1 MKKIP
6 SLFLILTFLFAFAA
20 CKDDAAVTDVTET
33 TEITTLAPA
42 SEIPSEA
49 TAPTMTEPAATE
61 TTAPAVSEA
70 VSETTTA
77 APVTEAPTT
86 DAPVTEAPVTEA
98 PVTEAPTTQVPP
110 ADTSKEGILKTLSD
124 AVNKTKA
131 FTDNI
136 TVSHTESFNIVEPVV
151 KLDSAEMLGTLAT
164 RAVNFVKDLVLKPSS
179 ETYSFSGGKATTS
192 EGETTQLL
200 LPKDKAFALTPDAVA
215 NAELTEENGMKHVK
229 LTLVPEETHSL
240 AEVPVNHANSIGYL
254 DLDGSFKIIQ
264 IDEIDIK
271 YPGSVIDAMIR
282 ADGYVDSVT
291 YTINLEAFSKAHG
304 MGISGSAT
312 FSGSQSEIWK
322 INW

>member
-6 SLFLILTFLFAFAA
+6 VLFLILTFLFVFAA
-20 CKDDAAVTDVTET
+20 CKDDAAVTDATET
-33 TEITTLAPA
+33 TETTTLAPI
-42 SEIPSEA
+42 SDIPSEA
-49 TAPTMTEPAATE
+49 TETTMTEPVVTELPTAE

-77 APVTEAPTT
+77 APVTEAATTAAPT
-86 DAPVTEAPVTEA
+86 TEAPVTEA
-98 PVTEAPTTQVPP
+98 PQ

-131 FTDNI
+131 YTDNI

-200 LPKDKAFALTPDAVA
+200 LPKDKAFSLSPDAVA

-229 LTLVPEETHSL
+229 LTLTPEETHSL

-254 DLDGSFKIIQ
+254 DLDGTFKIIQ
-264 IDEIDIK
+264 IDEINIK
-271 YPGSVIDAMIR
+271 YPGSVIDAVIR

-312 FSGSQSEIWK
+312 FSGSQSEVWK